1 MADREQ
7 FVSTANK
14 KILWDVVRDTDAFA
28 NAAASSGKPKVVEL
42 FEHQISHV
50 ANSTTPGS
58 LPLTELNKRFLS
70 SMLQSLGKP
79 NGRPS
84 SDGMQQRE
92 SLFEERL
99 KKKQS
104 EFYKSDVPP
113 APKMSFADEEDM
125 PLDVES
131 ELQKIQST
139 RSNDMNQVTFTVKP
153 SGETSATPHLTIDHA
168 SDARSRA
175 DLVLNKKVSWT
186 DEEQDSHVA
195 TFITRLKDK
204 KADVDSRLLSEIKSD
219 LQEIKQMQ
227 LKILSTMTARSTK
240 EDAPGAPAL

>member
-1 MADREQ
+1 
-7 FVSTANK
+7 
-14 KILWDVVRDTDAFA
+14 
-28 NAAASSGKPKVVEL
+28 
-42 FEHQISHV
+42 V

-139 RSNDMNQVTFTVKP
+139 RSNDMNQVTFTTNDNWDFSAVKP